1 MKWTKYLTRWKNEH
15 NQMNKGTSWSESHVK
30 PGFHTH
36 HSSFYFEIILKP
48 VIFKYV
54 CSEIL
59 NFDPYF
65 GYKPDFYLPELIH
78 SFQNQHV
85 GHEDEGHKAW
95 SQYPDW
101 GEKIEESAA
110 GLEEDSFT
118 VSIGFL
124 CLRNCRRMQLE
135 ATVRLMLHSCH
146 ILWTVTMSSWV
157 EKKSPTH
164 MCKVTDTMYISL

>member
-1 MKWTKYLTRWKNEH
+1 MNDIIKYTKYLTRWNERTKEPPDLNLLS
-15 NQMNKGTSWSESHVK
+15 NQCFILITVHFIS
-30 PGFHTH
+30 
-36 HSSFYFEIILKP
+36 EIISKQ
-48 VIFKYV
+48 VISKYI
-54 CSEIL
+54 CSEVL
-59 NFDPYF
+59 NSDTHF
-65 GYKPDFYLPELIH
+65 GYEPDFSLPELMQ
-78 SFQNQHV
+78 SLQNQHV

-101 GEKIEESAA
+101 GEKVEESAA

-157 EKKSPTH
+157 ENSPTH
-164 MCKVTDTMYISL
+164 MCKVTDTTYISL